1 MLNDWQLF
9 HCDMI
14 GNMFILCNKWGIDAD
29 SLAENLLTTEYGIS
43 VMNENRSIEY
53 SGDTFMLEG
62 FRKNTKLAETDNA
75 KYMDDELWFAGYL
88 YKYWY
93 EKFHTNTREI
103 YRIAALS
110 KISAEY
116 GFLHTQGWDYVIDYL
131 IDRQEIS

>member
-14 GNMFILCNKWGIDAD
+14 GNMFMLCNKRGIDAD

-62 FRKNTKLAETDNA
+62 FRQNTKLAKTTDM
-75 KYMDDELWFAGYL
+75 KYMDDELWFTGYL

-93 EKFHTNTREI
+93 EKFHTHTREI
-103 YRIAALS
+103 YRLAPLS

-131 IDRQEIS
+131 ADRQ